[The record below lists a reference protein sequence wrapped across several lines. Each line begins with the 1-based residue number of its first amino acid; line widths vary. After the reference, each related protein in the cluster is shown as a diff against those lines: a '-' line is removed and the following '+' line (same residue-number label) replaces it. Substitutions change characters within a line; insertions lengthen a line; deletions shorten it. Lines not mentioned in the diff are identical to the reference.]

1 MANRKLLIIVVV
13 FCSVNSKAQEL
24 QAKVTVL
31 SQQISSN
38 INKNVFTTMQTQLT
52 TLLNNRKWTSDIF
65 QPQEKIQCN
74 FLLNLQSVSD
84 DNVYKATLTVQAA
97 RPIFN
102 STYQS
107 PLVNF
112 QDGDVTFKYQ
122 EYQPVE
128 FNENRIGGTDPLTGN
143 LTALFGFYA
152 YMIVGLD
159 YDSFEAKGGENY
171 FKKALNIVNNAPEE
185 KSISGWKAFDGV
197 RNRYWLATNVTSN
210 KLNEIHDILYDYY
223 RTGLDLLYDNEITA
237 RVNVLGALSDLQD
250 FNQQNANTMIL
261 QFFLQSRSDE
271 LIGVFKKSD
280 PASKAKA
287 RNILSQLDIAN
298 SAKYTS
304 ELK

>member
-1 MANRKLLIIVVV
+1 MTNRKLLMIALL
-13 FCSVNSKAQEL
+13 FCSVNLKAQEL

-38 INKNVFTTMQTQLT
+38 INKNVFNTMQTQLT
-52 TLLNNRKWTSDIF
+52 NLLNNRKWTGDIF

-84 DNVYKATLTVQAA
+84 DNIYKATLTVQAA
-97 RPIFN
+97 RPVFN

-128 FNENRIGGTDPLTGN
+128 FNENRIGGTDPLSGN
-143 LTALFGFYA
+143 LTALFGYYA
-152 YMIVGLD
+152 YMIVGLN
-159 YDSFEAKGGENY
+159 YDSFEPKGGENY
-171 FKKALNIVNNAPEE
+171 FKKALNVVNNAPEE

-237 RVNVLGALSDLQD
+237 RVNVLSALSDLQD

-280 PASKAKA
+280 PSSKAKA

-298 SAKYTS
+298 SAKYIS

>member
-1 MANRKLLIIVVV
+1 MVNRKLLIIVVL

-38 INKNVFTTMQTQLT
+38 INKNVFNTMQTQLT
-52 TLLNNRKWTSDIF
+52 NLLNNRKWTGDIF

-128 FNENRIGGTDPLTGN
+128 FNENRIGGTDPLSGN

-159 YDSFEAKGGENY
+159 YDSFEPKGGENY
-171 FKKALNIVNNAPEE
+171 FKKALNVVNNAPEE
-185 KSISGWKAFDGV
+185 KSVSGWKAFDGV

-298 SAKYTS
+298 SAKYIS